1 LNESIQTKTGELIT
15 ITTQLEENKTTLTMV
30 ETGLQKKQKEL
41 ELIEQTDKMP
51 NSNIVK
57 HKLTLSDEIDKCL
70 DIAEGELKTKKIDDS
85 NSEEL

>member
-1 LNESIQTKTGELIT
+1 LQSLNESIQTKTGELST
-15 ITTQLEENKTTLTMV
+15 IATHLEENKTTLTMV

-51 NSNIVK
+51 SSDIVK

-70 DIAEGELKTKKIDDS
+70 DVNEENLKTKKFDDDQ
-85 NSEEL
+85 